1 MSDLHKPL
9 GQKKEK
15 ADLSKWR
22 LPVLG
27 ALGLAALS
35 LAAYVFIDARTDE
48 KEVVALG
55 SETEIKTIVKTE
67 QFDDL
72 EPPSDNIDTPG
83 SAFKPLSPL
92 EPLDSDTPP
101 NRTAV
106 VKENPAFK
114 PLAVPRSNRSPGVVI
129 NDLVEKSEFGPL
141 PRASQGGMRPLD
153 AYSQSSGNIG
163 ANRVAIIVGGLGL
176 SQTGTQSAIREL
188 PSEITLG
195 FSPFGNSLQRWMQTA
210 RREGHEVTLQ
220 LPMEPLGY
228 PTIDPGPQTLTSKA
242 SVGENLGNL
251 RWSLGRMTNYPMV
264 TNYLGAGLTNKDT
277 KLRPILQEIKNRGLA
292 FFDDGSV
299 DSSMA
304 IPIAK
309 DIRLSY
315 LQGNAIIDS
324 RRDANAMRS
333 QLNALE
339 GLAKQQGFAVGTATA
354 FPDTIAVIKE
364 WAENAQ
370 KRGILIVPASNLV
383 KDFKR

>member
-15 ADLSKWR
+15 ADFSKWR
-22 LPVLG
+22 LPVLA
-27 ALGLAALS
+27 ALCLGALS
-35 LAAYVFIDARTDE
+35 LAAYVFIDARTEE

-67 QFDDL
+67 QFDTL

-92 EPLDSDTPP
+92 EPIDSDTPAH
-101 NRTAV
+101 RTAV
-106 VKENPAFK
+106 VKDNPAFK
-114 PLAVPRSNRSPGVVI
+114 PQAVPRSNRNPGTAV
-129 NDLVEKSEFGPL
+129 NDLIEKSEFGPL
-141 PRASQGGMRPLD
+141 PRMSQGGMRPLD

-163 ANRVAIIVGGLGL
+163 ANRVAVIVGGLGL
-176 SQTGTQSAIREL
+176 SQTGTQSAIKEL

-195 FSPFGNSLQRWMQTA
+195 FSPFGNSLQRWMQMA
-210 RREGHEVTLQ
+210 RREGHEISLQ

-264 TNYLGAGLTNKDT
+264 ANYLGAGLTNKDT

-304 IPIAK
+304 IAIAK
-309 DIRLSY
+309 DIQLPY

-324 RRDANAMRS
+324 RRDANAIRA

-339 GLAKQQGFAVGTATA
+339 ALSKQQGYAVGTATA
-354 FPDTIAVIKE
+354 FPDTITIIKE
-364 WAENAQ
+364 WAINAQ

>member
-1 MSDLHKPL
+1 
-9 GQKKEK
+9 
-15 ADLSKWR
+15 
-22 LPVLG
+22 
-27 ALGLAALS
+27 
-35 LAAYVFIDARTDE
+35 
-48 KEVVALG
+48 
-55 SETEIKTIVKTE
+55 
-67 QFDDL
+67 
-72 EPPSDNIDTPG
+72 
-83 SAFKPLSPL
+83 
-92 EPLDSDTPP
+92 
-101 NRTAV
+101 
-106 VKENPAFK
+106 
-114 PLAVPRSNRSPGVVI
+114 
-129 NDLVEKSEFGPL
+129 
-141 PRASQGGMRPLD
+141 
-153 AYSQSSGNIG
+153 
-163 ANRVAIIVGGLGL
+163 
-176 SQTGTQSAIREL
+176 
-188 PSEITLG
+188 
-195 FSPFGNSLQRWMQTA
+195 MQTA

-309 DIRLSY
+309 DIRLPY